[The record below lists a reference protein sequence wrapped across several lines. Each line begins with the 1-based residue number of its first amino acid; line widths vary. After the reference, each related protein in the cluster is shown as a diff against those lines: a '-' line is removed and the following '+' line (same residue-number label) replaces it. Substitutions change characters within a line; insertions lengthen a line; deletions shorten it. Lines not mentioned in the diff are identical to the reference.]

1 MMYVLMLVCL
11 QTKVPVLFLLH
22 TDHMNNH
29 NCDHGNTTKVLWAVC
44 VIDHSIYFLPFFS
57 VPSGALEM
65 PLFSELP
72 PLSFQ
77 IVGCAGFLSS
87 QFLENNANQGE
98 NLTFKAFSRK
108 EATGNCITS
117 HTCF

>member
-1 MMYVLMLVCL
+1 MSVLMLVCL
-11 QTKVPVLFLLH
+11 RTKVPVLFLLH

-29 NCDHGNTTKVLWAVC
+29 NCDHGNITKVLGC
-44 VIDHSIYFLPFFS
+44 VHNALDNSIYFLPFFS

-77 IVGCAGFLSS
+77 IAGCAGFLSS
-87 QFLENNANQGE
+87 QFLENNANQVK
-98 NLTFKAFSRK
+98 NIAFKAFL
-108 EATGNCITS
+108 
-117 HTCF
+117 